1 MSAHFVKDQIQIDSF
16 FPFIVQV
23 SQTRQQLWVAPIHF
37 DLIFVNVVV
46 IQVHKEEHVVVKE
59 RVALLERVAVTAVLA
74 VLIAEETVGEQV
86 RPERVYCWLHIHILA
101 TFQINIVQF
110 MDQMKDCLKIFFSVE
125 K

>member
-1 MSAHFVKDQIQIDSF
+1 MSAYFVKDQIQIDSL

-23 SQTRQQLWVAPIHF
+23 SQTRQQLRVAPIHF

-86 RPERVYCWLHIHILA
+86 RPERVYC
-101 TFQINIVQF
+101 
-110 MDQMKDCLKIFFSVE
+110 
-125 K
+125 